1 MNKFHTRLCLQRLDS
16 VSKYNQPYYSFY
28 WLWCVA
34 EPELKRTLQSLACAK
49 LRPLRKHPTGREINN
64 ADLFSLDPNFSHEKY
79 RIKINQVQLKETKED
94 NKETHE
100 RVHADRQFET
110 QAAIVRIMKS
120 KKRIAHN
127 LLVAEVI
134 EVTKKRG
141 VLSLTDIKKNIDR

>member
-1 MNKFHTRLCLQRLDS
+1 
-16 VSKYNQPYYSFY
+16 
-28 WLWCVA
+28 
-34 EPELKRTLQSLACAK
+34 
-49 LRPLRKHPTGREINN
+49 
-64 ADLFSLDPNFSHEKY
+64 
-79 RIKINQVQLKETKED
+79 VQLKETKED

-141 VLSLTDIKKNIDR
+141 VLSVNDIKKNIDRYVVLRK